1 MILLFE
7 RSLGLSRCECV
18 WQGLNPGLAVF
29 FHISSPLVTSVM
41 QCFPQNYVAFGAVPK
56 AGATHRLIINTTT
69 LIVIVICIFLAE
81 WIQH

>member
-29 FHISSPLVTSVM
+29 FHILSPLVTSVM

-56 AGATHRLIINTTT
+56 AGATHRHFLIHYKYYHINRHSN
-69 LIVIVICIFLAE
+69 LYLPS
-81 WIQH
+81 